1 MGSGFCTRGGA
12 TMVQRLTFRRRHSYA
27 TASNKVTKV
36 KVASGRLVY
45 HYNKKV
51 AKGPRCGDCGKSLPG
66 IPHLRPKEYRGISK
80 RQKNVSRA
88 YGGNKC
94 SGCVRD
100 RVVRAFLCEERK
112 IVKNVLK
119 ARRLPFL
126 AARPRDSSKK
136 KELDTE

>member
-80 RQKNVSRA
+80 RQKNV
-88 YGGNKC
+88 
-94 SGCVRD
+94 
-100 RVVRAFLCEERK
+100 VRAFLCEERK

-119 ARRLPFL
+119 AKKI
-126 AARPRDSSKK
+126 AIPRGPPQGFQ
-136 KELDTE
+136 

>member
-1 MGSGFCTRGGA
+1 MRVFLCVRCLCVWA
-12 TMVQRLTFRRRHSYA
+12 LTAALSR
-27 TASNKVTKV
+27 V

-119 ARRLPFL
+119 AKKI
-126 AARPRDSSKK
+126 AIPRGPPQGFQ
-136 KELDTE
+136 